1 MQTARTSAA
10 LLLCL
15 WLGVPRAVQA
25 ARSLAEIEERMRSQQ
40 KAIDAGKASLDDIQ
54 QWLENAAER
63 ESTLS
68 LQRREAESAIRKLR
82 EKQRQYD
89 AERIRAEQRSAAL
102 RGDAQRTIAPILAA
116 GEGGILKV
124 LFGRTEFED
133 IVVSDLVMRQW
144 MDDATVA
151 VGRYAES
158 AQKAL
163 HARAQ
168 LDAAVRELSEQQK
181 AVRTAIAEIER
192 GREQQSAVQR
202 TIREDL
208 KLRESSLRALED
220 EATKLRDLIQTRG
233 SGGRGRDLPTV
244 RTAITPGRPAV
255 LRAFG
260 PYKDRATGLSL
271 QSTGVV
277 LFAQSGTPIFA
288 AAEGKVVFADWFR
301 GYGWLVILEHGG
313 GYYSLYGHCS
323 ELEVTVGSEVT
334 RGQRVALSGAS
345 GSLDGPSIY
354 FEVRKG
360 TTPVDPIRWVGSAD

>member
-1 MQTARTSAA
+1 MPTVRIRAA
-10 LLLCL
+10 FLLLLCAPVL
-15 WLGVPRAVQA
+15 AHA
-25 ARSLAEIEERMRSQQ
+25 ARSLAEIEERMRTQQ
-40 KAIDAGKASLDDIQ
+40 QAIEAGKASLDDVNE
-54 QWLENAAER
+54 WMEDAAQR
-63 ESTLS
+63 EGVLA
-68 LQRREAESAIRKLR
+68 QARREAERAIRGLR

-89 AERIRAEQRSAAL
+89 AERIHAEQRSSEL
-102 RGDAQRTIAPILAA
+102 RADAQRTIAPILAA

-151 VGRYAES
+151 VGRYAE
-158 AQKAL
+158 AAVKASV
-163 HARAQ
+163 ARGK
-168 LDAAVRELSEQQK
+168 LDAAVRELADRQNEVK
-181 AVRTAIAEIER
+181 VAMAEIAR
-192 GREQQSAVQR
+192 GRTEQATVQKKL
-202 TIREDL
+202 REDL
-208 KLRESSLRALED
+208 KLREASLRALED
-220 EATKLRDLIQTRG
+220 EASRLRDLIQKRG
-233 SGGRGRDLPTV
+233 SGGKGRDMPTI
-244 RTAITPGRPAV
+244 RTSITPGRPAV
-255 LRAFG
+255 LRGFG

-277 LFAQSGTPIFA
+277 LFAESGTPIFA
-288 AAEGKVVFADWFR
+288 AADGQVVFADWFR

-323 ELEVTVGSEVT
+323 ELEATVGSEVK